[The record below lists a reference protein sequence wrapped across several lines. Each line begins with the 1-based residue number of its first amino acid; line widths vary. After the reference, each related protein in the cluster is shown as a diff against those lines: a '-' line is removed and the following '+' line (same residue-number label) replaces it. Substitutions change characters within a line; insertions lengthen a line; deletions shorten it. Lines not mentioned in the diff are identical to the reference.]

1 MKIDSYHKERLFL
14 ETKTDLIETN
24 YAKIQA
30 QIQQIDQ
37 AKNDFVVQMEE
48 LSQLID
54 RRMKKPK

>member
-14 ETKTDLIETN
+14 QTKTDLIETH

-37 AKNDFVVQMEE
+37 AKMTLLYKWKN
-48 LSQLID
+48 
-54 RRMKKPK
+54 